1 MSSPDQRVSAR
12 TSGPDTLSY
21 NIITTQLALDSTRSA
36 PTGGERSSESG
47 LPSAGYAASV
57 AASSSVSA
65 EQGDACDDAA
75 AQTQTT
81 GPSTAAGPPPPL

>member
-1 MSSPDQRVSAR
+1 MSSPDLELSAR
-12 TSGPDTLSY
+12 LDALTP
-21 NIITTQLALDSTRSA
+21 LAIPPGLDAPRSA
-36 PTGGERSSESG
+36 PTGGERSGESG

-81 GPSTAAGPPPPL
+81 GPSAARTASSTECL